1 MSIAHSSSEIS
12 LSPSLSLS
20 LSFTSIQ
27 FGDHMHL
34 LPPYQLHVVARFM
47 MIEAL
52 KDKGYNGYDIAIPSL
67 TELLQ
72 IFKFVAPV
80 FIVMMSKVAFYSLLV
95 YFSTSMG
102 LQIIVAHQAVKLF
115 YKLHTHLCQNLF
127 MLLNESL
134 KGTNIVKFI
143 NDYWFIIWISISCYW
158 NNCSMKRSH
167 WIARKELQYLR
178 SEFYTP

>member
-1 MSIAHSSSEIS
+1 
-12 LSPSLSLS
+12 
-20 LSFTSIQ
+20 
-27 FGDHMHL
+27 
-34 LPPYQLHVVARFM
+34 

-102 LQIIVAHQAVKLF
+102 LQIIVAHQVVYCMFVVGGETLLQTA
-115 YKLHTHLCQNLF
+115 HSF
-127 MLLNESL
+127 MP
-134 KGTNIVKFI
+134 
-143 NDYWFIIWISISCYW
+143 
-158 NNCSMKRSH
+158 
-167 WIARKELQYLR
+167 ELIYAAK
-178 SEFYTP
+178 